1 MYFNVASWPPY
12 FYKLDIHCMWTHV
25 ATISQYKMQTVKL
38 MKTAYIVGK
47 MHTEVK
53 TKGEYVVIFTYIV

>member
-1 MYFNVASWPPY
+1 
-12 FYKLDIHCMWTHV
+12 
-25 ATISQYKMQTVKL
+25 MQTVKL

-53 TKGEYVVIFTYIV
+53 TKGEYVVIFTLYEKIKKLPTRCKIKPKKGKKWPVTITMLCS